1 MNKIEQLN
9 IGGKRSGKGF
19 VAHKAVLVDALSRGL
34 ADRVSVSDITVG
46 RKGLLAYLK
55 SLSGSNIIKVIPD
68 GETIKVSCGSHAGT
82 VNDSDWIGENTPMT
96 ICEVKVSPHH
106 VVQPNIGAGELADAL
121 MQTLPFTA
129 TEDTRP
135 TLQCVK
141 VIAGDGKLILVSAD
155 GYTLSEVR
163 LDYTGEGEALINR
176 ADLIGVANALRKA
189 KRANIAIEASGEGL
203 DGTALVI
210 DTEVVTYRFNS
221 FVGQFP
227 DYGKLI
233 PSEFNTY
240 VSMDSAE
247 ALQAVRS
254 LVALSGDKDTAIDIA
269 VAEGLITLSN
279 PDDKG
284 SVTVHAD
291 TTGDGDIRANAQ
303 YLLKVFR
310 ACQGM
315 IDLSISEASSP
326 MLFSLNGNKV
336 VVMPMAKPT
345 SRTPAEA
352 ETEATE
358 TETPAEKPRARRSRA
373 KEPVAV

>member
-55 SLSGSNIIKVIPD
+55 TLSGSNIIKIVPD
-68 GETIKVSCGSHAGT
+68 GKTIKVLCGSHAGT
-82 VNDSDWIGENTPMT
+82 VNDSDWIGENTPLT
-96 ICEVKVSPHH
+96 ICEVRVSPHH
-106 VVQPNIGAGELADAL
+106 VVQPNIGTGEFADAL